1 MRSPLTSMATSR
13 RRIMKRPMVPRRIGT
28 VCSICAPIVL
38 RSTISMGFAANVA
51 ERGSTAVNR
60 SAARSSSTFMGELA
74 WSLPFFDVR
83 CEPVAYDL
91 GDRSGPEFPPRDRNQ
106 DVIACGD
113 DHLGHLAAADD
124 EVEVNRALAD
134 FAEECLDDQQLIE
147 LDGMK

>member
-28 VCSICAPIVL
+28 TCSICAPIVL
-38 RSTISMGFAANVA
+38 RSTISIGFAANVA

-60 SAARSSSTFMGELA
+60 SAARRSSTFMGGGLD

-83 CEPVAYDL
+83 REPLADDL
-91 GDRSGPEFPPRDRNQ
+91 GDRGGPEFPPRDRNQ

-113 DHLGHLAAADD
+113 NDIGHLAASDD
-124 EVEVNRALAD
+124 E
-134 FAEECLDDQQLIE
+134 I
-147 LDGMK
+147 